1 MCQNVLCVVNVQHD
15 CASAGCAQT
24 TNEAIRQEREV
35 SASTRKIIQHTK
47 TNMYILNTYSIHNY
61 KDIRDAIPQELP
73 PREPSVHGATV
84 RAAAVAS
91 MARKKED
98 AARAKT
104 TAPSIIPGGTP
115 APRLPTSQAP
125 SVGSQAR
132 SDDMAR

>member
-73 PREPSVHGATV
+73 PRQPSVHGATV
-84 RAAAVAS
+84 RAAAVAT

-104 TAPSIIPGGTP
+104 TAPCCTNSNSSSFPIHISYTLDKPGIRIP
-115 APRLPTSQAP
+115 R
-125 SVGSQAR
+125 V
-132 SDDMAR
+132 